1 MKILLSS
8 DVCEYQISGVSNSNI
23 ALKDELRKLG
33 HDVRMLVLSPN
44 DKSYFKD
51 NNYYIASKPI
61 PIYPGARFSLK
72 IHDRLIQK
80 IIDWKPDIV
89 HAQSEFSSKILANR
103 IVKALNIPLV
113 ITCHALYEDYTKYFC
128 PSRTL
133 GKKIV
138 KIMSN
143 KIYNSAKTLIVPSD
157 KLRIVEEGYGIR
169 CPIEVIPSGINLD
182 VYKKQ
187 LSTKERVKILSELG
201 LRNSNK
207 YLVTVCRLAAEKN
220 IDELLRYLPTLLK
233 RDKDI
238 KLIIVGDGPYK
249 TKLVKE
255 ISKLDISDYV
265 IFTGAVSGD
274 EIYKYYQLGNIFVS
288 ASTSETQGLTYI
300 EALASG
306 MPMVCKKDKCLDGV
320 IEKGANGFVFGNEKE
335 FVESV
340 LLILN
345 DSVLMDKMR
354 KSSLEKSGG
363 FSKEEFGLRV
373 ERLYKKILSQ

>member
-1 MKILLSS
+1 MKILFSS
-8 DVCEYQISGVSNSNI
+8 DVCEYQISGAHNSNA

-44 DKSYFKD
+44 SKSYFKD

-61 PIYPGARFSLK
+61 PVYPGARFSLK
-72 IHDRLIQK
+72 THDKLIQK
-80 IIDWKPDIV
+80 IIDWKPDIIHV
-89 HAQSEFSSKILANR
+89 QSEFTTKILANK
-103 IVKALNIPLV
+103 IIKTLNIPFV
-113 ITCHALYEDYTKYFC
+113 ATCHTLYEDYTEYFC
-128 PSRTL
+128 PNKKL

-143 KIYNSAKTLIVPSD
+143 KIYNPSAMLIVPSE
-157 KLRIVEEGYGIR
+157 KVKAVMEKYGIK
-169 CPIEVIPSGINLD
+169 CPIEIIPSGIDMNI
-182 VYKKQ
+182 YKKR
-187 LSTKERVKILSELG
+187 LPKKEKTKILSELG
-201 LRNSNK
+201 LQNSNK

-220 IDELLRYLPTLLK
+220 IDELLRYLPALTK

-255 ISKLDISDYV
+255 INKLGISDHV
-265 IFTGAVSGD
+265 IFTGAISRD

-306 MPMVCKKDKCLDGV
+306 MPMVCKKDKCLDKI
-320 IEKGANGFVFGNEKE
+320 IEKGGNGFVFKNENDFIE
-335 FVESV
+335 GVES
-340 LLILN
+340 ILN
-345 DSVLMDKMR
+345 NKILMDNMHKN
-354 KSSLEKSGG
+354 SLEKSNN
-363 FSKEEFGLRV
+363 FSKEEFGIKV
-373 ERLYKKILSQ
+373 ERLYKKVLDI

>member
-1 MKILLSS
+1 MKILISS
-8 DVCEYQISGVSNSNI
+8 DVYEYQTSGATNSII
-23 ALKDELRKLG
+23 ALRDELRKLG

-44 DKSYFKD
+44 GRSFFR
-51 NNYYIASKPI
+51 NGSYYIASKPI
-61 PIYPGARFSLK
+61 PIYPGARISLRV
-72 IHDRLIQK
+72 HDKLMRE
-80 IIDWKPDIV
+80 IIEWRPDIV
-89 HAQSEFSSKILANR
+89 HAQTEFSSKILANR
-103 IVKALNIPLV
+103 IVKVLNIPLV

-133 GKKIV
+133 GKKII

-143 KIYNSAKTLIVPSD
+143 KIYNPAKTLIVPSD
-157 KLRIVEEGYGIR
+157 KLKIVEEGYGIR
-169 CPIEVIPSGINLD
+169 CPIEIIPSGINLD
-182 VYKKQ
+182 IYKKR
-187 LSTKERVKILSELG
+187 LSTKEKVKILSELG
-201 LRNSNK
+201 LQNSNK

-220 IDELLRYLPTLLK
+220 IDELLRYLPTLIK

-255 ISKLDISDYV
+255 INKLNISDHV
-265 IFTGAVSGD
+265 VFTGAVSGD

-320 IEKGANGFVFGNEKE
+320 IEKGANGFVFENETE
-335 FVESV
+335 FTEGV
-340 LLILN
+340 LSIFN
-345 DSVLMDKMR
+345 NKVLMSKMH
-354 KSSLEKSGG
+354 KSSLEKSDD

-373 ERLYKKILSQ
+373 ESLYKKILGI

>member
-1 MKILLSS
+1 MKILFSS
-8 DVCEYQISGVSNSNI
+8 DVCEYQISGASNSNI

-61 PIYPGARFSLK
+61 PVYPGARFSLK
-72 IHDRLIQK
+72 THDRLIQK
-80 IIDWKPDIV
+80 IIDWEPDIV
-89 HAQSEFSSKILANR
+89 HVQSEFTTKILANR
-103 IVKALNIPLV
+103 VIKILDIPFV
-113 ITCHALYEDYTKYFC
+113 ATCHTLYEDYTKYFC
-128 PSRTL
+128 PSKRF
-133 GKKIV
+133 GKEIV

-143 KIYNSAKTLIVPSD
+143 KIYNPSATLIVPS
-157 KLRIVEEGYGIR
+157 KKVKVLMQKYRIK
-169 CPIEVIPSGINLD
+169 CPIEIIPSGIDMNI
-182 VYKKQ
+182 YKKK
-187 LSTKERVKILSELG
+187 LSKEEKTKILSKLG
-201 LRNSNK
+201 LQNSNK

-220 IDELLRYLPTLLK
+220 IDELLRYLPTLIK

-255 ISKLDISDYV
+255 IKKLDISNHV
-265 IFTGAVSGD
+265 VFTGAVSGD

-354 KSSLEKSGG
+354 KSSLEKSGD
-363 FSKEEFGLRV
+363 FSKEEFGLKV
-373 ERLYKKILSQ
+373 ERLYKKILNQ

>member
-8 DVCEYQISGVSNSNI
+8 DVCEYQICGVSNSNI

-51 NNYYIASKPI
+51 DNYYIASKPI
-61 PIYPGARFSLK
+61 PVYPGARFSLK
-72 IHDRLIQK
+72 THDRLIQK

-143 KIYNSAKTLIVPSD
+143 KIYNPAKTLIVPSD

-187 LSTKERVKILSELG
+187 LSKKERVKILSELG
-201 LRNSNK
+201 LQNSNK

-220 IDELLRYLPTLLK
+220 IDELLRYLPTLIK

-255 ISKLDISDYV
+255 INRLDISNHV
-265 IFTGAVSGD
+265 VFTGAVSGD

-320 IEKGANGFVFGNEKE
+320 IEKGTNGFVFENEKE
-335 FVESV
+335 FVDSV

-354 KSSLEKSGG
+354 KSSLEKSDS
-363 FSKEEFGLRV
+363 FSKEEFGLKV

>member
-8 DVCEYQISGVSNSNI
+8 DVCEYQICGVSNSNI

-51 NNYYIASKPI
+51 DNYYIASKPI
-61 PIYPGARFSLK
+61 PVYPGARFSLK
-72 IHDRLIQK
+72 THDRLIQK

-143 KIYNSAKTLIVPSD
+143 KIYNPAKTLIVPSD

-187 LSTKERVKILSELG
+187 LSKKERVKILSELG
-201 LRNSNK
+201 LQNSNK

-220 IDELLRYLPTLLK
+220 IDELLRYLPTLIK

-255 ISKLDISDYV
+255 INRLDISDHV
-265 IFTGAVSGD
+265 VFTGAVSGD

-320 IEKGANGFVFGNEKE
+320 IEKGTNGFVFGNEKE

-340 LLILN
+340 LLILS
-345 DSVLMDKMR
+345 DSVLMEKMR
-354 KSSLEKSGG
+354 KSSLEKSGN
-363 FSKEEFGLRV
+363 FSKEEFGLKV
-373 ERLYKKILSQ
+373 ERLYKKILNQ

>member
-1 MKILLSS
+1 MKILFSS
-8 DVCEYQISGVSNSNI
+8 DVCEYQISGASNSNI

-51 NNYYIASKPI
+51 NNYYIASRPI
-61 PIYPGARFSLK
+61 PVYPGARFSLK
-72 IHDRLIQK
+72 THDKLIQK
-80 IIDWKPDIV
+80 IIDWGPDIV
-89 HAQSEFSSKILANR
+89 HVQSEFTTKILANR
-103 IVKALNIPLV
+103 VIKTLNIPFV
-113 ITCHALYEDYTKYFC
+113 ATCHTLYEDYTKYFC
-128 PSRTL
+128 PNKRF

-143 KIYNSAKTLIVPSD
+143 KIYNPSATLIVPSE
-157 KLRIVEEGYGIR
+157 KVKVLMQKYRIK

-182 VYKKQ
+182 IYKKR
-187 LSTKERVKILSELG
+187 LSTKEKVKILSELG
-201 LRNSNK
+201 LQNSNK

-220 IDELLRYLPTLLK
+220 IDELLRYLPTLVK

-238 KLIIVGDGPYK
+238 KLIIVGDGLYK
-249 TKLVKE
+249 TKLIKE
-255 ISKLDISDYV
+255 INRLDISDHV
-265 IFTGAVSGD
+265 VFTGTASGD

-306 MPMVCKKDKCLDGV
+306 MPIVCKKDKCLDGV
-320 IEKGANGFVFGNEKE
+320 IEKGVNGFVFGNEKE
-335 FVESV
+335 FIESV

-345 DSVLMDKMR
+345 NRVLMNKMR
-354 KSSLEKSGG
+354 KSSLEKSDD

-373 ERLYKKILSQ
+373 EGLYKKILGI